1 MPTLISDL
9 NSRNSTVT
17 MISLKFMKPLKLQT
31 LLCALASTLI
41 EDFALTQNLLNQVSS
56 EMLHFE
62 ALKWA

>member
-9 NSRNSTVT
+9 ISRNSTVT
-17 MISLKFMKPLKLQT
+17 TISLKIMKPLKLQT